1 MAADP
6 ERDPAPSRSGGR
18 ATVTGPGR
26 RSESGGKT
34 YVSSTKHSA
43 AARRSAAPSEVVAE
57 RYEVRGMAGEGGMG
71 EVLVVRDRVLERDI
85 ALKRMLGEDRSD
97 ERLRRF
103 MHEARV
109 TGRLEHPGIVP
120 VHDLTPHEGHPF
132 FTMKLVKGAS
142 LGQAIAGLR
151 AGSSDGPDLRRL
163 VGILVSVCQAMAFAH
178 SRGVLHRDLKPDNI
192 MLGDF
197 GEVLVMDWGLARA
210 DAREETSQAP
220 SAPAETRPVTSGIR
234 SGVRAQAGL
243 GTMEG
248 SIAGTP
254 GYMAPE
260 QARGEISR
268 LSERTDVYA
277 LGAIL
282 YECLTLQPPHQKETS
297 LLTLQAVLTE
307 PIVAPSRRATGRHIS
322 PDLEA
327 IAMKALDPQPG
338 RRYASVNAFR
348 EDLEAWLG
356 DQPVGARRST
366 PLESFLRWTRRHRE
380 RALGIFLGLAAAVT
394 GAGAHYG
401 HQLLTEHR
409 QMGADEAKRAALAAI
424 LAQAEQ
430 EQQALA
436 GSKPMTSGRPAA
448 LSMPT
453 AAAKPVATPV
463 APPPPPA
470 PSAAPSSLTGK
481 QVNRVAATG
490 AVPPRRDGA
499 APKESQPEAD
509 AIKKTGAAAEGG
521 PAARDKGPDGGGTRA
536 DDASKDALDA
546 VPAAEIAPDSQ
557 DEPASELDAA
567 KPAAPM
573 VGQATSEERRRESK
587 LEGLAPSQTE
597 SDGPG
602 AIGSTG
608 GGAALTDRPQAGTGG
623 ARPEQQAFQAV
634 AARQAAPPSAGAA
647 GRAAAAEQPA
657 AQPSPGPTTEQ
668 SANADSEPEVVLG
681 GPAPRFSERRQALR
695 SLYETMLRMDPAH
708 DQARK
713 SLAELCL
720 SEARDLCSSGKKSHI
735 ASLVTSAAQ
744 LYPSMADECAAVRKA
759 AGLE

>member
-6 ERDPAPSRSGGR
+6 ERDPATSRSGGR

-71 EVLVVRDRVLERDI
+71 EVLIVRDRVLERDI

-151 AGSSDGPDLRRL
+151 AGTPGGPDLRRL

-210 DAREETSQAP
+210 DAREEIPEAP
-220 SAPAETRPVTSGIR
+220 PMPAEARPATSGIR
-234 SGVRAQAGL
+234 SGGRAPAGL

-307 PIVAPSRRATGRHIS
+307 PIVAPSRRVSGRHIP

-348 EDLEAWLG
+348 EELEAWLG
-356 DQPVGARRST
+356 DQPIGARRST

-409 QMGADEAKRAALAAI
+409 RLGADEAKRAALAAI
-424 LAQAEQ
+424 MAQAEQ
-430 EQQALA
+430 EQKALA
-436 GSKPMTSGRPAA
+436 GSKPVPQDRPVARSAPAA
-448 LSMPT
+448 AQQPGGTRSAPLPGPMLPAGP
-453 AAAKPVATPV
+453 AAT
-463 APPPPPA
+463 
-470 PSAAPSSLTGK
+470 TGK
-481 QVNRVAATG
+481 QVNRVASTG
-490 AVPPRRDGA
+490 TLQPKRDGA
-499 APKESQPEAD
+499 AAEEARRQPGTLE
-509 AIKKTGAAAEGG
+509 KTGAAAEGV
-521 PAARDKGPDGGGTRA
+521 PADRDGSPDGGGLRA
-536 DDASKDALDA
+536 DGASKDALGA
-546 VPAAEIAPDSQ
+546 VPSAEIAPDSQ
-557 DEPASELDAA
+557 DEPASEVDAS
-567 KPAAPM
+567 KPAAPL
-573 VGQATSEERRRESK
+573 VGQATSRERRKESK
-587 LEGLAPSQTE
+587 LEGFAPSQTE

-608 GGAALTDRPQAGTGG
+608 GGAALADRSQAETGD
-623 ARPEQQAFQAV
+623 ARPAQQALPAG
-634 AARQAAPPSAGAA
+634 AAHGTSQPSAGAA
-647 GRAAAAEQPA
+647 GRAASAEQPA
-657 AQPSPGPTTEQ
+657 PLPTPGPAAEPPSQ
-668 SANADSEPEVVLG
+668 AVSEPEPVPG

-708 DQARK
+708 EQARK

-720 SEARDLCSSGKKSHI
+720 SEARDLCASGKKSHI

-744 LYPSMADECAAVRKA
+744 LYPSSAEECAAVKKS
-759 AGLE
+759 AGIE